1 MPRQS
6 KKLNNAPVDCA
17 VIYARYSSH
26 AQREE
31 SIEQQVNKCQAFA
44 AQNGLNVME
53 IYSDK
58 AVSGRTDRRDSF
70 QRMMKDASK
79 RKFRYVVAWKSNRM
93 GRNMLEAMMNDARL
107 REFGIRCLYVEED
120 FDDTA
125 AGRFALRNM
134 MNVNQFYSENMA
146 EDIKRGLMDN
156 AEKCKVNGRLPFGY
170 RKGPD
175 AKYAVEPREA
185 ELVRD
190 IYTRFLR
197 GQSVAEIAEYL
208 NSMGVLTSYGKKW
221 NKNSFHKLLTND
233 NYIGVY
239 RYSSVV
245 IEGGVPPIMDEDLFW
260 AVQAKI
266 KGDKSL
272 KGIRK
277 LNADYL
283 LTGKLFCGN
292 CKSHMVGLS
301 GRGKLGTVYY
311 YYTCN
316 NHRHGNGCSMRNIP
330 RDWLEEKV
338 AELAH
343 LHIFHPDIIE
353 WIADSAVQVQ
363 ANAIKDAGLGEMEAA
378 RDEKKKA
385 VANIMKA
392 IEQGIITETT
402 KGRMMELEA
411 DIKSLDA
418 KIASTKAVF
427 ENVDRDRIIYFL
439 ECMSR
444 GEPKDKE
451 HQRLLIDTFVKAV
464 YVWDGR
470 LTIDYYYAGEN
481 GSRTVLL
488 DDLDPQS
495 DDVAGCL
502 YKESSAPPRQN
513 GSEDS
518 ECSQASPHHR
528 SEPFFLFRN
537 GSRSSRLLGC
547 KRPRDGFVSL
557 PTRFGIRGNELI
569 LQMRGQI

>member
-1 MPRQS
+1 MARRSEKQ
-6 KKLNNAPVDCA
+6 NTAPIDGA

-44 AQNGLNVME
+44 AQNGLNIME

-107 REFGIRCLYVEED
+107 RDFGIRCLYVEED

-175 AKYAVEPREA
+175 GKYAVEHGEA
-185 ELVRD
+185 EIVRD

-197 GQSVAEIAEYL
+197 GQGVAEIAEYL
-208 NSMGVLTSYGKKW
+208 NARGILTSYGKAW

-239 RYSSVV
+239 RYSGVV
-245 IEGGVPPIMDEDLFW
+245 IEGGVPPIVDNDLFW
-260 AVQAKI
+260 AVQGKI
-266 KGDKSL
+266 KGDKAM

-277 LNADYL
+277 INADYL

-292 CKSHMVGLS
+292 CKSPMVGVS
-301 GRGKLGTVYY
+301 GTGKRGTVYY
-311 YYTCN
+311 YYSCN
-316 NHRHGNGCSMRNIP
+316 NHRNGGGCSMKNIQ

-353 WIADSAVQVQ
+353 WIAD
-363 ANAIKDAGLGEMEAA
+363 NAIKVQTQAVNDAGLGEMEAT

-402 KGRMMELEA
+402 KSRMMELEA
-411 DIKSLDA
+411 EIKSLEA
-418 KIASTKAVF
+418 KISSTRAVF
-427 ENVDRDRIIYFL
+427 ENVDKDRIRYSL
-439 ECMSR
+439 EWLSK
-444 GEPKDKE
+444 GDPKDKD
-451 HQRLLIDTFVKAV
+451 HQRMLIDTFVKAV
-464 YVWDGR
+464 YVWDDR
-470 LTIDYYYAGEN
+470 ITIDYYYAGEN

-488 DDLDPQS
+488 EDLDWKPDGS
-495 DDVAGCL
+495 AGCS
-502 YKESSAPPRQN
+502 YEEFSAPP
-513 GSEDS
+513 
-518 ECSQASPHHR
+518 SQGTCIIAGA
-528 SEPFFLFRN
+528 LF
-537 GSRSSRLLGC
+537 C
-547 KRPRDGFVSL
+547 CL
-557 PTRFGIRGNELI
+557 PTSGMVLVTVGE
-569 LQMRGQI
+569 